1 MRSRDAA
8 EIATLTATVNRLARQ
23 VQRLALQSA
32 EQQRTI
38 NAMRAALAEATSGRV
53 APFPPSEP

>member
-1 MRSRDAA
+1 L
-8 EIATLTATVNRLARQ
+8 IATLRATVNQLAQQ
-23 VQRLALQSA
+23 VQRLALQNA

-53 APFPPSEP
+53 VPFPLSEP

>member
-8 EIATLTATVNRLARQ
+8 EIATLMATVNRLAQQ

-53 APFPPSEP
+53 VPFPPSEP